1 MRFNLLLLIMLCI
14 ALLVIL
20 FLVTKLRRVR
30 EQLSAIEE
38 ALEDIK
44 SGNLN
49 RRMLTKKSDMTRKIC
64 YDINE
69 IAMNSQEQLIRQKQ
83 SEQAY
88 KRLMTGISHDVKTPL
103 ASLSG
108 YLEAIE
114 YKIVEGEEKDEYI
127 HVAFE
132 KAIYLKHFVE
142 NLFEWVKLDS
152 GEQIFRFE
160 VLDLNELTRN
170 IIVDWI
176 SILENNNF
184 EYEFDIPETEYPM
197 CIDVNA
203 YSRILNNLL
212 QNILLHSKGSKM
224 TFRISENDLQARIT
238 IADNGEGI
246 SSDHLPHIFERMYQ
260 CDQSRSAKGNGLGL
274 SIVKEL
280 VAAHKGTIDVCS
292 VPGQGT
298 VFTIL
303 FQTSASKADI

>member
-1 MRFNLLLLIMLCI
+1 MSINPFLLIMFCI

-20 FLVTKLRRVR
+20 FLFTKLRRVR
-30 EQLSAIEE
+30 GQLSIIEE

-49 RRMLTKKSDMTRKIC
+49 RRMLTKKNDMTRKIC
-64 YDINE
+64 YGINE
-69 IAMNSQEQLIRQKQ
+69 IAMNSQTQLIKQKQ

-88 KRLMTGISHDVKTPL
+88 KRLMTSISHDVKTPL
-103 ASLSG
+103 ASLVG

-114 YKIVEGEEKDEYI
+114 CKIVAGEEKDEYV

-132 KAIYLKHFVE
+132 KACYLKHFVE

-160 VLDLNELTRN
+160 LLDLNEVSRN
-170 IIVDWI
+170 IIADWI
-176 SILENNNF
+176 SVLENSNF
-184 EYEFDIPETEYPM
+184 EYEFDIPETEYLM
-197 CIDVNA
+197 RIDVNA

-212 QNILLHSKGSKM
+212 QNVLIHSKGNKVI
-224 TFRISENDLQARIT
+224 FRISENDRQAWIT
-238 IADNGEGI
+238 LADNGKGI
-246 SSDHLPHIFERMYQ
+246 SPDHLPHIFERMYQ

-280 VAAHKGTIDVCS
+280 VAAHKGTIAADS
-292 VPGQGT
+292 TLDKGT
-298 VFTIL
+298 IFTIL
-303 FQTSASKADI
+303 LTKSL